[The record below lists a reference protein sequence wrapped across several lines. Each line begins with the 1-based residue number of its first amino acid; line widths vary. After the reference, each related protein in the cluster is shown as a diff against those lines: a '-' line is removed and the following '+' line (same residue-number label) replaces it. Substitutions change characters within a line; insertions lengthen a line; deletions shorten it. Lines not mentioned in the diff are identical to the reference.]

1 MADQTLEEA
10 LLGLYTQPAGTP
22 YGLAAMSLAQTA
34 PKLINPYGSW
44 QSNLAVGLGSI
55 LAASLL
61 GYQAKQDAMEENAAL
76 QPLITKALQTQSL
89 GDIDALLAT
98 PEGQMLGPVGTK
110 LKMSLLEKQAEQ
122 ATQQR
127 KLSDAV
133 MLQMIEQGYLPES
146 MQKLYPD
153 YDAGELTPLEQK
165 QIRIEGLKAQA
176 RESAKPKPEPKPEKD
191 WYEKLPSGQKQKLT
205 AATGL
210 VNKLDEL
217 AAKFDSLQMSA
228 PEYQLKAIIPGSEAN
243 LAYAQALSLLP
254 QMSRLM
260 GEMGNLSQQEQ
271 VRQLESTLG
280 SFLSGSTSIAARMK
294 QLADT
299 GRDIMIGQIETARTG
314 LTKGGDV
321 LLQELKRQP
330 APVTPQMDQEI
341 AELRSI
347 ASDPQASASTKAMAL
362 ERINQLLGE

>member
-153 YDAGELTPLEQK
+153 YAAGELTPLEQK

-176 RESAKPKPEPKPEKD
+176 RESAKPKPEPKPEQD
-191 WYEKLPSGQKQKLT
+191 WFEKLPKSEQGKLWGAKSLT
-205 AATGL
+205 NEISDLADQFAQ
-210 VNKLDEL
+210 LD
-217 AAKFDSLQMSA
+217 MSA
-228 PEYQLKAIIPGSEAN
+228 VTYQAESRIPGTPAN
-243 LAYAQALSLLP
+243 LAFSKATSLLP
-254 QMSRLM
+254 QIAILM
-260 GEMGNLSQQEQ
+260 GQKGNLAEQEQ
-271 VRQLESTLG
+271 VRQLQATLG
-280 SFLSGSTSIAARMK
+280 SIISGTGSIAARMK
-294 QLADT
+294 QVANAARNIT
-299 GRDIMIGQIETARTG
+299 VGEMESARTSI
-314 LTKGGDV
+314 TKGGDV
-321 LLQELKRQP
+321 LLQELKQSQNVS
-330 APVTPQMDQEI
+330 ATQMDQEI
-341 AELRSI
+341 SELRSI

-362 ERINQLLGE
+362 DRINQLLGE